1 MRTDELMYQMRV
13 KGVTVTQMSN
23 NLCMSVSTFYRKLQ
37 RPDSFSVEQASE
49 IAKILRLSK
58 DETNS
63 IFFNL

>member
-1 MRTDELMYQMRV
+1 MKTDELMRQMRV
-13 KGVTVTQMSN
+13 KGVTVTQMAN
-23 NLCMSVSTFYRKLQ
+23 DLCMNVSTFYRKLQ

-49 IAKILRLSK
+49 MARILRLSK